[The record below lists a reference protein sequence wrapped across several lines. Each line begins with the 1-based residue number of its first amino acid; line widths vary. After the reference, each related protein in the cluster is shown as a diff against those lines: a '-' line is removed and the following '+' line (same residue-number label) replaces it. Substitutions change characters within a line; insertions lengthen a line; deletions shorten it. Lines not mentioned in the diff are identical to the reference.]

1 MKEKLGRWGLVAV
14 VLLALMVLANL
25 NQARTIQMQRME
37 LVAQIKTLIASQN
50 DQVEVHRKMQEM
62 LTEFEAM
69 KTCKSK

>member
-25 NQARTIQMQRME
+25 NQARTIQMQRTE
-37 LVAQIKTLIASQN
+37 LVAQIKTLIASQS